1 MKYTEL
7 LQLKDFFS
15 NFKKVDF
22 IKRINDNVLELS
34 LDRQKFIFDLSR
46 MDSAIYTAKLNAK
59 NYHAPFDF
67 MLKKYFSNALLK
79 DVKVLQDNRILCF
92 HTFTN
97 KSYKSY
103 ENKIYFEFTGKNT
116 NVIITDANEMIIE
129 ALRHIDKSYRIV
141 KPNIVLELLKPY
153 KMDDHYEKIVD
164 FNLYFANKFKSI
176 SQNKI
181 HQIKISKLAQIDKKI
196 QNLNEILKSLEQE
209 DLLIEKALEYR
220 KKADILFANL
230 SILKDYEREFELNDF
245 EDKKIHFKLEI
256 SPKDSANLF
265 YKNAKKLEQRARNLN
280 IQRDNLEQKLN
291 FALNLKELLRQAKDE
306 FELEILLPKKS
317 NRKSNENKESDH
329 IAYFYI
335 QEFKICVGK
344 NEKGNEILLKNT
356 KKDDLWFHVRDVP
369 SSHVIIVSNK
379 RSISEDVIEFAAKLC
394 VSFSKLKKGSY
405 WVDYTLRNFVKVQ
418 QKAFVNYVNFKSI
431 NIIKD

>member
-59 NYHAPFDF
+59 NYYAPFDF

-280 IQRDNLEQKLN
+280 IQRDNLKQKLN

-379 RSISEDVIEFAAKLC
+379 RSISENVIEFAAKLC

-418 QKAFVNYVNFKSI
+418 QKAFVNYINFKSI